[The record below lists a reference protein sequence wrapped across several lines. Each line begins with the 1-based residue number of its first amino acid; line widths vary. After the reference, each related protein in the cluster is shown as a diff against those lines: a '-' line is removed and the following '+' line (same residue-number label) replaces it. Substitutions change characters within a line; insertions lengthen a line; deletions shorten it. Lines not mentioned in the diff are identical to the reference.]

1 MAQRLVDRG
10 FAQPRFGRKPG
21 AYSCSLVRWLITR
34 VTFRSPGARRYLR
47 CAPVRALRAARAH
60 GGPRPHQPVAGV
72 RGRPVAPG
80 PGARGRPDLPRPA
93 RDVPPRLRL
102 APTPAAADAGDARS
116 AGQGAHCR
124 PAGTGQNRP
133 PVQPDRGRIDTA
145 DHECHDQ
152 PVRHQPRRPHVL
164 LPPGNAADVLAA
176 GAQVRGRV
184 VRRRVEI
191 VLVDAGLE
199 AIRLR
204 S

>member
-1 MAQRLVDRG
+1 ML
-10 FAQPRFGRKPG
+10 AQPAK
-21 AYSCSLVRWLITR
+21 ALI
-34 VTFRSPGARRYLR
+34 
-47 CAPVRALRAARAH
+47 
-60 GGPRPHQPVAGV
+60 AGLQV
-72 RGRPVAPG
+72 RGKIGHR
-80 PGARGRPDLPRPA
+80 
-93 RDVPPRLRL
+93 
-102 APTPAAADAGDARS
+102 
-116 AGQGAHCR
+116 
-124 PAGTGQNRP
+124 
-133 PVQPDRGRIDTA
+133 VQPDRGRIDTA